1 MTRSQ
6 AYFITSVNYIQNKL
20 AEDIKFN
27 LDMNDIDALRERLI
41 RTQEA
46 LALSLDELRNEKTY

>member
-27 LDMNDIDALRERLI
+27 LDMNDIDALRDRLI

-46 LALSLDELRNEKTY
+46 LALSIEELRNEKTY